1 MVFFSTYKLVP
12 TVRFYT
18 KGVLIFIF
26 LSIASVSGIFLGV
39 IFGSL
44 EKLEI
49 LTLTLVTF
57 SLGISFEILNED
69 LVKKLE
75 VEKPCIYLC
84 NHQTMLDLAIMGTH
98 FPLNTC
104 MMVKKSLK
112 YVPFL
117 GLYLLTSQIAFIER
131 SNIKN
136 AIETTQKLAKDMKDK
151 NMGVWIYV
159 EGTRSEFT
167 KADLLP
173 FKKGPFH
180 LAVETGYPIVPV
192 VFSNS
197 SKVFSMKRKVC
208 ESGHIKIKFLDPI
221 STEGKTRDDIPE
233 LMEKTREV
241 MMTNLIE
248 ISK

>member
-1 MVFFSTYKLVP
+1 MVFLSTYKLVP
-12 TVRFYT
+12 IVRFYT
-18 KGVLIFIF
+18 KGFLIFIF
-26 LSIASVSGIFLGV
+26 LSTASVSGIFLSILFWFLGKSKHTHSYTGY
-39 IFGSL
+39 IFSW
-44 EKLEI
+44 
-49 LTLTLVTF
+49 LTTKF
-57 SLGISFEILNED
+57 LGITYEVLNED

-84 NHQTMLDLAIMGTH
+84 NHQTMLDLSIMGAH

-117 GLYLLTSQIAFIER
+117 GLYLLTSQIAFMER
-131 SNIKN
+131 SNIKH
-136 AIETTQKLAKDMKDK
+136 AIQTTEKLAKDMKEK

-159 EGTRSEFT
+159 EGTRSEF
-167 KADLLP
+167 KKPDLLP

-197 SKVFSMKRKVC
+197 SKVFSMKYKIC
-208 ESGHIKIKFLDPI
+208 ESGHIKIKCKLDSFFFNI
-221 STEGKTRDDIPE
+221 
-233 LMEKTREV
+233 
-241 MMTNLIE
+241 NY
-248 ISK
+248 